1 MSALRTLV
9 VDDHVGLRQLLRTIL
24 QEKTECV
31 VIGEASDG
39 LQAIEQF
46 NELQPDLILLDLSLQ
61 KLNGMEVAR
70 RIRELSPYSKIV
82 FLSQESSPDV
92 VQGALRLGASGY
104 LLKSDATELPL
115 AIHAILKGEVF
126 ISSRV
131 KGS

>member
-70 RIRELSPYSKIV
+70 RIRELSPRSKIG